1 MMICSLAGLTF
12 AAGDA
17 NASGWGLSDQSV
29 TGLGRAYSDGAL
41 AGDDYSAIA
50 YNPAAMQL
58 GGTGVQLGGTLIN
71 LRSDVHGKT
80 TQSATSAA
88 QTGRPVGEAIRSGD
102 ANVNVSVV
110 VPNFFAQYK
119 VNEKMRVGFGIYVPF
134 GLAIKYD
141 SNWFASEHGIT
152 SDLQVID
159 FAPAV
164 SYEVMD
170 NLSLGLAVNFRK
182 TSVFLTSHNL
192 NGSRNEFDLED
203 WGVGLNVGAMY
214 KLDENTR
221 FGVSFRSRSQHQIK
235 GDTKLLGRDLPYNT
249 TLPMDAPER
258 VLANVYHR
266 IGDFGLSAGVE
277 WTRWSR
283 FDALRLNNALI
294 RSQVGQRWKNTWR
307 GAVGLDY
314 YHSENWTFRGG
325 IGFDESP
332 VPNSE
337 WRTAAIA
344 DNDRWM
350 FSAGTSYKTGAWT
363 VDFGY
368 SFLYL
373 PSYEVHNTR
382 QNLSGTPST
391 TQLDAKYDTYA
402 HVVGLQVQYTF

>member
-17 NASGWGLSDQSV
+17 NASGWGLNDQSV

-80 TQSATSAA
+80 TYANGVSRNA
-88 QTGRPVGEAIRSGD
+88 GD

-170 NLSLGLAVNFRK
+170 NLSLGVAVNFRK
-182 TSVFLTSHNL
+182 SSVFLTSHNID
-192 NGSRNEFDLED
+192 NPQTRNEFDLED

-214 KLDENTR
+214 KLGENTR

-235 GDTKLLGRDLPYNT
+235 GDTMLQSRDLPYNT
-249 TLPMDAPER
+249 TLPMNAPER

-373 PSYEVHNTR
+373 PTYEVHNHR
-382 QNLSGTPST
+382 QNLNNDPTPT
-391 TQLDAKYDTYA
+391 MTNLDAKYDTYA

>member
-17 NASGWGLSDQSV
+17 NASGWGLNDQSV

-71 LRSDVHGKT
+71 LRSDVKGTYHRADGART
-80 TQSATSAA
+80 
-88 QTGRPVGEAIRSGD
+88 GD
-102 ANVNVSVV
+102 ANVNVSVL

-141 SNWFASEHGIT
+141 SNWFASDHGIT
-152 SDLQVID
+152 SDLQVVD
-159 FAPAV
+159 FSPAV

-170 NLSLGLAVNFRK
+170 NLSLGVAVNFRK
-182 TSVFLTSHNL
+182 SSVFLTSTQYAPTTAL
-192 NGSRNEFDLED
+192 DGTRNEFDLED

-214 KLDENTR
+214 KLGENTR

-235 GDTKLLGRDLPYNT
+235 GDASLLGGMRTPTT

-283 FDALRLNNALI
+283 FDALRLNNHIGSSAE
-294 RSQVGQRWKNTWR
+294 VGQRWKNTWR

-373 PSYEVHNTR
+373 PTYEVHNRR
-382 QNLSGTPST
+382 QKLDGTNATPMST
-391 TQLDAKYDTYA
+391 LDAKYDTYA

>member
-58 GGTGVQLGGTLIN
+58 SGTGVQLGGTLIN

-80 TQSATSAA
+80 TYSGS
-88 QTGRPVGEAIRSGD
+88 PVKSGD
-102 ANVNVSVV
+102 ANVNVSVM

-182 TSVFLTSHNL
+182 SSVFLTSHNL
-192 NGSRNEFDLED
+192 DHSRNEFDLED

-214 KLDENTR
+214 KLSENTR

-235 GDTKLLGRDLPYNT
+235 GDASLLGGMRTPTT

-283 FDALRLNNALI
+283 FDALRLNNHIGSSAE
-294 RSQVGQRWKNTWR
+294 VGQRWKNTWR

-337 WRTAAIA
+337 WRTASIA

-350 FSAGTSYKTGAWT
+350 FSVGTSYKTGAWT

-373 PSYEVHNTR
+373 PTYEVHNHR
-382 QNLSGTPST
+382 QQLDGTNATQMST
-391 TQLDAKYDTYA
+391 LDAKYDTYA

>member
-17 NASGWGLSDQSV
+17 NASGWGLNDQSV

-58 GGTGVQLGGTLIN
+58 GGSGVQLGGTLIN
-71 LRSDVHGKT
+71 LRSDVKGTYHRADGART
-80 TQSATSAA
+80 
-88 QTGRPVGEAIRSGD
+88 GD
-102 ANVNVSVV
+102 ANVNVSVL

-141 SNWFASEHGIT
+141 SNWFASDHGIT

-170 NLSLGLAVNFRK
+170 NLSLGVAVNFRK
-182 TSVFLTSHNL
+182 SSVFLTSTQYAPTTAL
-192 NGSRNEFDLED
+192 DGTRNEFDLED

-214 KLDENTR
+214 KLGENTR

-235 GDTKLLGRDLPYNT
+235 GSTKLTGGLYPYGDAYPTT

-283 FDALRLNNALI
+283 FDALRLNNA
-294 RSQVGQRWKNTWR
+294 SKSAEVGQRWKNTWR

-350 FSAGTSYKTGAWT
+350 FSVGTSYKTGAWT

-373 PSYEVHNTR
+373 PTYEVHNRR
-382 QNLSGTPST
+382 QNLAGVTSVP
-391 TQLDAKYDTYA
+391 QLDAKYDTYA

>member
-58 GGTGVQLGGTLIN
+58 SGTGVQLGGTLIN

-80 TQSATSAA
+80 TQSAASAA
-88 QTGRPVGEAIRSGD
+88 QTGRPIGEAIRSGD

-182 TSVFLTSHNL
+182 SSVFLTSTQYAPTMPFD
-192 NGSRNEFDLED
+192 GTRNEFDLED

-214 KLDENTR
+214 KLSENTR
-221 FGVSFRSRSQHQIK
+221 FGVSFRC
-235 GDTKLLGRDLPYNT
+235 LLYTSPSPRD
-249 TLPMDAPER
+249 A
-258 VLANVYHR
+258 
-266 IGDFGLSAGVE
+266 
-277 WTRWSR
+277 
-283 FDALRLNNALI
+283 
-294 RSQVGQRWKNTWR
+294 
-307 GAVGLDY
+307 
-314 YHSENWTFRGG
+314 
-325 IGFDESP
+325 
-332 VPNSE
+332 
-337 WRTAAIA
+337 
-344 DNDRWM
+344 
-350 FSAGTSYKTGAWT
+350 
-363 VDFGY
+363 
-368 SFLYL
+368 
-373 PSYEVHNTR
+373 
-382 QNLSGTPST
+382 
-391 TQLDAKYDTYA
+391 
-402 HVVGLQVQYTF
+402 